1 MDSEG
6 SRLVL
11 IDTAA
16 LDDRLADGAAPI
28 PLFRKALSQ
37 AGKALEEQFER
48 GAPVEELV
56 HARAQAVDQ
65 VLQRIWQLYFKEHLC
80 DIALVAVGGYG
91 RGELHPCSDID
102 ILILLKQRDDN
113 GLKSSF
119 EKFLTTLWD
128 VGLEIGHSIRSLDEC
143 VSAAAEDITIATNLM
158 ESRLID
164 GSAELLLALQ
174 QRTGP
179 RAIWSSRAFFAAK
192 WEEQIQR
199 HHKFHDTAYNLE
211 PNIKSG
217 PGGLRDIQMIG
228 WITKRHF
235 GAATLHDLVT
245 HNFLS
250 EQEYRTLMAGQSF
263 LWQLR
268 FGLHS
273 LTGRGEER
281 LLFDYQRVLA
291 ARLGYEDSEH
301 ELAVEQLMKRYYRTV
316 MELSRLNE
324 MLLQLFQE
332 QILHAD
338 EPGEPAPVNAH
349 FQVRK
354 GFLEV
359 TEPTLF
365 RHHPCA
371 LLELFLVMAQ
381 RPELNG
387 VRAETIRLVR
397 EHRHLIGD
405 KFRASRK
412 NRKLFLDIL
421 RQSRGVTRELR
432 RMNRYGVLAA
442 YLPEF
447 GRIVGQMQHDL
458 FHVYTVDEHTLVT
471 LRNLRRFTVP
481 QYAHEF
487 PLCNRIIS
495 HLPHPEILYIA
506 ALFHDIAKGRGG
518 NHSELGAV
526 DAKKFCIDHEL
537 GPYNTSLI
545 TWLVKNH
552 LVMSMT
558 AQRKDIS
565 DPGVIHDF
573 ATQVGDVDR
582 LNHLYLL
589 TVADIRATNAS
600 AWNSWKNALL
610 VELYNGTK
618 RILRRGVTNPPLQ
631 QERIGIIKKQAR
643 QQLRQHTLPKPDF
656 EALWENFDDDYF
668 LRYSADEIVWHT
680 CAILGSDETE
690 LPLVLMRQT
699 TRRGGTGIFIY
710 TRVEENV
717 FAHTASLLEQNGLT
731 IADARIITSRNGY
744 TLNTLTVLEQNGE
757 AISSPQ
763 RVREILERLRQ
774 GLKRLGGNGQVTRR
788 ISRQLKC
795 FPIST
800 SVSFTTDKANQRTV
814 MEIITADRPG
824 LLARL
829 GFALREHGIV
839 IHNAK
844 IATIGERAE
853 DIFFITDDEN
863 RPVESPQRQ
872 QKLSETIKRYLDC
885 ESDGRPND

>member
-1 MDSEG
+1 MDSAAIV
-6 SRLVL
+6 S
-11 IDTAA
+11 IDTRK
-16 LDDRLADGAAPI
+16 LDSQLADGEAPI
-28 PLFRKALSQ
+28 PLFRSVLKQTREALD
-37 AGKALEEQFER
+37 KQFTE
-48 GAPVEELV
+48 GAPVEQLV
-56 HARAQAVDQ
+56 HARARAVDQ
-65 VLQRIWQLYFKEHLC
+65 VLQRIWPLC
-80 DIALVAVGGYG
+80 FTRHTEDIALVAVGGYG

-102 ILILLKQRDDN
+102 ILVLLKQSNTSDLQDEI
-113 GLKSSF
+113 

-128 VGLEIGHSIRSLDEC
+128 VGLEIGHSIRSLNDC
-143 VSAAAEDITIATNLM
+143 VSAAIEDITIATNLM
-158 ESRLID
+158 ESRLIA
-164 GSAELLLALQ
+164 GSAELLHDLQ
-174 QRTGP
+174 QQTGSQ
-179 RAIWSSRAFFAAK
+179 AIWPSRAFFAAK

-199 HHKFHDTAYNLE
+199 HHKYHDTAYNLE
-211 PNIKSG
+211 PNIKTG

-228 WITKRHF
+228 WISKRHF

-250 EQEYRTLMAGQSF
+250 EREYRALMDGQSF
-263 LWQLR
+263 LWQIR

-281 LLFDYQRVLA
+281 LLFDHQRTLA
-291 ARLGYEDSEH
+291 IRLGYQDSEH

-338 EPGEPAPVNAH
+338 EPGEPIPINAH
-349 FQVRK
+349 FQARK

-359 TEPTLF
+359 TDPAVF
-365 RHHPCA
+365 RRHPSA
-371 LLELFLVMAQ
+371 LLELFLTMEQ
-381 RPELNG
+381 HPELNG

-397 EHRHLIGD
+397 DHRHLID
-405 KFRASRK
+405 EKFRASRQ
-412 NRKLFLDIL
+412 NRELFLQIL
-421 RQSRGVTRELR
+421 RQPRGVTHELR
-432 RMNRYGVLAA
+432 RMNRYGILAA

-506 ALFHDIAKGRGG
+506 ALFHDIGKGRGG

-526 DAKKFCIDHEL
+526 DAEKFCTDHAL
-537 GPYNTSLI
+537 GPYNTSLV

-565 DPGVIHDF
+565 DPDVIHDF
-573 ATQVGDVDR
+573 AAGVGDIDR

-589 TVADIRATNAS
+589 TVADIRATSAN

-618 RILRRGVTNPPLQ
+618 HILRRGIANRPLQ
-631 QERIGIIKKQAR
+631 QERIEVIKAQAS
-643 QQLRQHTLPKPDF
+643 QQLRRHTLPKPDF
-656 EALWENFDDDYF
+656 ETLWDSFDDDYF
-668 LRYSADEIVWHT
+668 LRYSADELVWHT
-680 CAILGSDETE
+680 CAILGCNEAE

-710 TRVEENV
+710 TRVEENL

-731 IADARIITSRNGY
+731 IVDARIITSRNGY
-744 TLNTLTVLEQNGE
+744 TLNTLTVLEQDGE
-757 AISSPQ
+757 PISSSQ
-763 RVREILERLRQ
+763 RVHEIMASLHQ
-774 GLKRLGGNGQVTRR
+774 GLKQPGTGQVTRR
-788 ISRQLKC
+788 VPRQLKC
-795 FPIST
+795 FPIPT
-800 SVSFTTDKANQRTV
+800 TVSFTTDKTNRHTI
-814 MEIITADRPG
+814 MEVVTADRPG

-829 GFALREHGIV
+829 GFALREHGAAIQ
-839 IHNAK
+839 NAK

-853 DIFFITDDEN
+853 DIFFITDDIN
-863 RPVESPQRQ
+863 RPIDNPELLNR
-872 QKLSETIKRYLDC
+872 LAETIKRYLDC
-885 ESDGRPND
+885 

>member
-1 MDSEG
+1 MDFAAST
-6 SRLVL
+6 L
-11 IDTAA
+11 IDTGE
-16 LDDRLADGAAPI
+16 LDSQLANGEAPI
-28 PLFRKALSQ
+28 PLLRSVLKQTRQTLDDRFA
-37 AGKALEEQFER
+37 A
-48 GAPVEELV
+48 GAPVEQLV
-56 HARAQAVDQ
+56 HARAWAVDQ
-65 VLQRIWQLYFKEHLC
+65 VLQRIWQLYFAEHA
-80 DIALVAVGGYG
+80 DNMALIAVGGYG

-102 ILILLKQRDDN
+102 ILILLKQDN
-113 GLKSSF
+113 AAELQDGF

-143 VSAAAEDITIATNLM
+143 VTAAVEDITIATNLM
-158 ESRLID
+158 ESRLLA
-164 GSAELLLALQ
+164 GSEQLLETLH

-179 RAIWSSRAFFAAK
+179 QAIWPSRAFFAAK

-199 HHKFHDTAYNLE
+199 HHKYHDTAYNLE

-235 GAATLHDLVT
+235 GASTTLHDLVT

-250 EQEYRTLMAGQSF
+250 EQEYRALMDGQSF
-263 LWQLR
+263 LWQIR

-281 LLFDYQRVLA
+281 LLFDHQRTLA
-291 ARLGYEDSEH
+291 TRLGYRNSEH

-338 EPGEPAPVNAH
+338 EPGEPTPINSH
-349 FQVRK
+349 FQARK

-359 TEPTLF
+359 TDPGIF
-365 RHHPCA
+365 ARHPSA
-371 LLELFLVMAQ
+371 LLELFLIMEQ
-381 RPELNG
+381 HPELNG

-397 EHRHLIGD
+397 DHRHLIND
-405 KFRASRK
+405 EFRADRQ
-412 NRKLFLDIL
+412 NQELFLEIL
-421 RQSRGVTRELR
+421 RQPRGVTQELR
-432 RMNRYGVLAA
+432 RMNRYGILAA

-447 GRIVGQMQHDL
+447 AHIVGQMQHDL

-471 LRNLRRFTVP
+471 VRNLRRFTVP

-518 NHSELGAV
+518 NHSELGAI
-526 DAKKFCIDHEL
+526 DAEKFCTDHAL
-537 GPYNTSLI
+537 GPYNTDLV

-565 DPGVIHDF
+565 DPEVIHDF
-573 ATQVGDVDR
+573 AVEVGDIDR

-589 TVADIRATNAS
+589 TVADIRATNAN

-618 RILRRGVTNPPLQ
+618 RILRHGIANRPLQ
-631 QERIGIIKKQAR
+631 HERIEVIKEQAR
-643 QQLRQHTLPKPDF
+643 LQLRQHTLPRANF
-656 EALWENFDDDYF
+656 ETLWENFDDDYF

-680 CAILGSDETE
+680 RAILGCNETE

-717 FAHTASLLEQNGLT
+717 FALTASLLEQNGLT
-731 IADARIITSRNGY
+731 IVDARIITSRNGY

-757 AISSPQ
+757 PISSPQ
-763 RVREILERLRQ
+763 RVQEIMESLHR
-774 GLKRLGGNGQVTRR
+774 GLKQSGASGQVTRHVP
-788 ISRQLKC
+788 RQLKC
-795 FPIST
+795 FPIPT
-800 SVSFTTDKANQRTV
+800 TVSFITDKTNQRTV
-814 MEIITADRPG
+814 MEVITADRPG

-829 GFALREHGIV
+829 GFALREHGVAIQ
-839 IHNAK
+839 NAK

-853 DIFFITDDEN
+853 DIFFITDDKN
-863 RPVESPQRQ
+863 RPIDDPDLLE
-872 QKLSETIKRYLDC
+872 KLSETIKRYLDC
-885 ESDGRPND
+885 

>member
-1 MDSEG
+1 MDFAAPT
-6 SRLVL
+6 L
-11 IDTAA
+11 IDTGE
-16 LDDRLADGAAPI
+16 LDSRLSNGEAPI
-28 PLFRKALSQ
+28 PLLRSALKQ
-37 AGKALEEQFER
+37 TRQILDDRFTAGT
-48 GAPVEELV
+48 PVEQLV
-56 HARAQAVDQ
+56 HARAWIVDQ
-65 VLQRIWQLYFKEHLC
+65 VVQRIWQIHFAEHTE
-80 DIALVAVGGYG
+80 DMALVAVGGYG

-102 ILILLKQRDDN
+102 ILILLKKDN
-113 GLKSSF
+113 ADELKSKV
-119 EKFLTTLWD
+119 EKFLTALWD

-143 VSAAAEDITIATNLM
+143 VTAAIEDITITTNLM
-158 ESRLID
+158 ESRLLA
-164 GSAELLLALQ
+164 GSEQLLHVLH

-179 RAIWSSRAFFAAK
+179 QAIWPSRAFFAAK

-199 HHKFHDTAYNLE
+199 HHKYHDTAYNLE
-211 PNIKSG
+211 PNIKGG

-235 GAATLHDLVT
+235 GSSTTLHDLVT

-250 EQEYRTLMAGQSF
+250 EREYRALMEGQSF
-263 LWQLR
+263 LWQIR

-281 LLFDYQRVLA
+281 LLFDHQRALA
-291 ARLGYEDSEH
+291 TRLGYQNSQH
-301 ELAVEQLMKRYYRTV
+301 ELAVEGLMKRYYRTV

-338 EPGEPAPVNAH
+338 EPGEPVPVNPH
-349 FQVRK
+349 FQIRK

-359 TEPTLF
+359 TDPHIF
-365 RHHPCA
+365 ASYPSA
-371 LLELFLVMAQ
+371 LLELFLIMEQ
-381 RPELNG
+381 HPELNG

-397 EHRHLIGD
+397 EHRHLINN
-405 KFRASRK
+405 KFRT
-412 NRKLFLDIL
+412 NRQNQKLFLEIL
-421 RQSRGVTRELR
+421 RQPRGVTRELR
-432 RMNRYGVLAA
+432 RMNRYGILAA

-447 GRIVGQMQHDL
+447 AHIVGQMQHDL

-471 LRNLRRFTVP
+471 VRNLRRFTVP
-481 QYAHEF
+481 EYAHEF

-518 NHSELGAV
+518 NHSELGAI
-526 DAKKFCIDHEL
+526 DAEKFCTDHAL
-537 GPYNTSLI
+537 GPYNTALV

-565 DPGVIHDF
+565 DPDVIHDF
-573 ATQVGDVDR
+573 AVKVGDIDR

-589 TVADIRATNAS
+589 TVADIRATNAN

-618 RILRRGVTNPPLQ
+618 RILRRGIANRPLQ
-631 QERIGIIKKQAR
+631 QEHIEVIKEQAR
-643 QQLRQHTLPKPDF
+643 HQLRQHALPRANF
-656 EALWENFDDDYF
+656 ETLWENFDEDYF

-680 CAILGSDETE
+680 RAILDCNETE
-690 LPLVLMRQT
+690 LPLILMRQT

-717 FAHTASLLEQNGLT
+717 FALTASLLEQNGLT
-731 IADARIITSRNGY
+731 IVDARIITSRNGY

-757 AISSPQ
+757 PVSSPQ
-763 RVREILERLRQ
+763 RVQEIMESLHR
-774 GLKRLGGNGQVTRR
+774 GLKQLDSSGQVTRR
-788 ISRQLKC
+788 VPRQLKC
-795 FPIST
+795 FPIPT
-800 SVSFTTDKANQRTV
+800 TVSFITDKSSQRTI
-814 MEIITADRPG
+814 MEVITADRPG

-829 GFALREHGIV
+829 GFALREHGATIQ
-839 IHNAK
+839 NAK

-853 DIFFITDDEN
+853 DIFFITDDKNQSINDPELLKN
-863 RPVESPQRQ
+863 
-872 QKLSETIKRYLDC
+872 LSETIKQYLDC
-885 ESDGRPND
+885 

>member
-1 MDSEG
+1 MDFAAPT
-6 SRLVL
+6 L
-11 IDTAA
+11 IDTGE
-16 LDDRLADGAAPI
+16 LDSRLSNGEAPI
-28 PLFRKALSQ
+28 PLLRSVLKQTRQILDDRFT
-37 AGKALEEQFER
+37 AGT
-48 GAPVEELV
+48 PVEQLV
-56 HARAQAVDQ
+56 HARAWIVDQ
-65 VLQRIWQLYFKEHLC
+65 VVQRIWQLHFAEHTE
-80 DIALVAVGGYG
+80 DMALVAVGGYG
-91 RGELHPCSDID
+91 RSELHPCSDID
-102 ILILLKQRDDN
+102 ILILLKQDN
-113 GLKSSF
+113 ADELKSKV
-119 EKFLTTLWD
+119 EKFLTALWD

-143 VSAAAEDITIATNLM
+143 VTAAVEDITITTNLM
-158 ESRLID
+158 ESRLLA
-164 GSAELLLALQ
+164 GSEQLLHLLH

-179 RAIWSSRAFFAAK
+179 QAIWPSRAFFAAK

-199 HHKFHDTAYNLE
+199 HHKYHDTAYNLE
-211 PNIKSG
+211 PNIKGG

-235 GAATLHDLVT
+235 GSSTTLHDLVT

-250 EQEYRTLMAGQSF
+250 EQEYRALMDGQSF
-263 LWQLR
+263 LWQIR

-281 LLFDYQRVLA
+281 LLFDHQRALA
-291 ARLGYEDSEH
+291 TRLGYQNRQH
-301 ELAVEQLMKRYYRTV
+301 ELAVEGLMKRYYRTV

-338 EPGEPAPVNAH
+338 EPGEPVPVNPH
-349 FQVRK
+349 FQIRK

-359 TEPTLF
+359 TDPHIF
-365 RHHPCA
+365 ASYPSA
-371 LLELFLVMAQ
+371 LLELFLIMEQ
-381 RPELNG
+381 HPELNG

-397 EHRHLIGD
+397 EHRHLINN
-405 KFRASRK
+405 KFRSDRQ
-412 NRKLFLDIL
+412 NRELFLEIL
-421 RQSRGVTRELR
+421 RQPRGVTRELR
-432 RMNRYGVLAA
+432 RMNRYGILAA

-447 GRIVGQMQHDL
+447 AHIVGQMQHDL

-471 LRNLRRFTVP
+471 VRNLRRFTVP
-481 QYAHEF
+481 EYAHEF

-518 NHSELGAV
+518 NHSELGAI
-526 DAKKFCIDHEL
+526 DAEKFCTDHAL
-537 GPYNTSLI
+537 GPYNTALV

-565 DPGVIHDF
+565 DPDVIHDF
-573 ATQVGDVDR
+573 AVKVGDIDR

-589 TVADIRATNAS
+589 TVADIRATNAT

-618 RILRRGVTNPPLQ
+618 RILRRGIANRPLQ
-631 QERIGIIKKQAR
+631 QEHIEVIKEQAR
-643 QQLRQHTLPKPDF
+643 LQLRQHALPRADF
-656 EALWENFDDDYF
+656 ETLWENFDEDYF

-680 CAILGSDETE
+680 RAILDCNETE
-690 LPLVLMRQT
+690 LPLILMRQT

-717 FAHTASLLEQNGLT
+717 FALTASLLEQNGLT
-731 IADARIITSRNGY
+731 IVDARIITSRNGY

-757 AISSPQ
+757 PVSSPQ
-763 RVREILERLRQ
+763 RVQEIMESLHR
-774 GLKRLGGNGQVTRR
+774 GLKQLDSSRQVTRR
-788 ISRQLKC
+788 VPRQLKC
-795 FPIST
+795 FPIPT
-800 SVSFTTDKANQRTV
+800 TVSFITDKSGQRTI
-814 MEIITADRPG
+814 MEVISADRPG

-829 GFALREHGIV
+829 GFALREHGAI
-839 IHNAK
+839 IQNAK

-853 DIFFITDDEN
+853 DIFFITDNKN
-863 RPVESPQRQ
+863 RPINDPELL
-872 QKLSETIKRYLDC
+872 KNLSETIKQYLDC
-885 ESDGRPND
+885 